1 MTGHD
6 APFLQTLCSLRWLA
20 VAGQAATVLVA
31 TWVLGL
37 PLPQVPLWSGV
48 AVLALFNVYVQLRV
62 DGTGTRPLT
71 AFGHILVDVAVLTWM
86 VGWSGGI
93 NNPFGSLFL
102 ILIALAA
109 LALPARWTL
118 AVAAACLLG
127 YSASAVLGMPL
138 PPGGYFAPVDLQ
150 RWGVVANFL
159 ISVTVVLAFSTR
171 LAVALRQREHE
182 LSLLRE
188 RFARNEGIVALATHA
203 ASVAHELNTP
213 LATMTLLADDIAEVS
228 DDPQVRDD
236 METLRELLVQCR
248 ERVLALAAPA
258 SADAPGRGTPT
269 AGQVL
274 EQWRLVR
281 PTVELRRNADAPMR
295 LPLEPGVDH
304 LLMVLLNNAA
314 DAGEK
319 AGRSEVDLELRVVD
333 DVLQGEVRDFGHG
346 FDARQAVLPGT
357 LFNSGKSEGMG
368 VGLALSHATIERLH
382 GEMWMRP
389 APGAGSRVGFRIPLA
404 PGAQAASKDPA

>member
-1 MTGHD
+1 MWTMTSPD

-20 VAGQAATVLVA
+20 TAGQAATILVA
-31 TWVLGL
+31 TWLLGL
-37 PLPQVPLWSGV
+37 PLPQLPLWAGV
-48 AVLALFNVYVQLRV
+48 VVLAVFNLYAQLRV
-62 DGTGTRPLT
+62 RGTDTAPVT

-93 NNPFGSLFL
+93 TNPFGSLFL

-118 AVAAACLLG
+118 AVAASCLAG
-127 YSASAVLGMPL
+127 YLASAVFGVPL
-138 PPGGYFAPVDLQ
+138 PPGGYFAAEDLRQ
-150 RWGVVANFL
+150 WGVVANFL
-159 ISVTVVLAFSTR
+159 ISAAVVLAFSTR
-171 LAVALRQREHE
+171 LAIALRQREHE

-213 LATMTLLADDIAEVS
+213 LATMTLLADDIAEQNES
-228 DDPQVRDD
+228 IEVREDVD
-236 METLRELLVQCR
+236 TLRELLVQCR

-258 SADAPGRGTPT
+258 SPDAPGRDPAT
-269 AGQVL
+269 ALQVL

-281 PTVELRRNADAPMR
+281 PTITLTRNSDAPLT
-295 LPLEPGVDH
+295 LPLDAGVGH

-314 DAGEK
+314 DAGED
-319 AGRSEVDLELRVVD
+319 AGRAEVDLSLRIEGAQLV
-333 DVLQGEVRDFGHG
+333 GEVRDFGHG
-346 FDARQAVLPGT
+346 FDAREAVLPGT
-357 LFNSGKSEGMG
+357 LFSSGKRDGLG

-404 PGAQAASKDPA
+404 KREETA

>member
-1 MTGHD
+1 MNSPD

-20 VAGQAATVLVA
+20 TAGQAATILVA

-37 PLPQVPLWSGV
+37 PLAQVPLWTGV
-48 AVLALFNVYVQLRV
+48 AVLALFNTYAQLRV
-62 DGTGTRPLT
+62 HGTDTAPTT
-71 AFGHILVDVAVLTWM
+71 AFAHILVDVTVLTWM

-93 NNPFGSLFL
+93 TNPFGSLFL

-118 AVAAACLLG
+118 AVAAACLIGYCLSAALG
-127 YSASAVLGMPL
+127 RPL
-138 PPGGYFAPVDLQ
+138 PAGGYFAPEVLQ
-150 RWGVVANFL
+150 QWGVVANFL

-171 LAVALRQREHE
+171 LAIALRQREHE

-213 LATMTLLADDIAEVS
+213 LATMTLLADDIAEQNQS
-228 DDPQVRDD
+228 TEVREDV
-236 METLRELLVQCR
+236 ETLRELLVQCR

-258 SADAPGRGTPT
+258 SPDAPGRGPAT
-269 AGQVL
+269 ALQVL

-281 PTVELRRNADAPMR
+281 PTISLVRNADAPLT
-295 LPLEPGVDH
+295 LPLDPGVGH

-314 DAGEK
+314 EASEQADRSDVELSLRTEGDAL
-319 AGRSEVDLELRVVD
+319 V
-333 DVLQGEVRDFGHG
+333 GEVRDFGPG
-346 FDARQAVLPGT
+346 FDTRKAVLPGT
-357 LFNSGKSEGMG
+357 LFSSSKSDGMG

-389 APGAGSRVGFRIPLA
+389 AQGAGSRVGFRIPLVPREETA
-404 PGAQAASKDPA
+404 